1 MKCILTVAGLGTR
14 LLPLTKELPKEMLP
28 VYSNSKK
35 GNLIL
40 KPIIQVI
47 FESLYQYNIKDF
59 CFIVGRTKKSV
70 EKHFTPDKNLIKI
83 LNDAKKNKLAQIL
96 LEFFLKLEKST
107 IVFTQQ
113 PKPIG
118 FGDAIFRGKGFVT
131 KEKYFLLHAGDDIVI
146 SNKNK
151 HLKRLEN
158 SFKKYN
164 AEIAFLVEKVKNP
177 TQYGVIE
184 GTLLEKGV
192 IDVKKMVEKPK
203 RPHSNLA
210 IIAVYIFK
218 PKIFNYLSQAKK
230 KSSSEKQLATAFN
243 IALKKKARII
253 GVILE
258 NDEKRIDVGTPENYA
273 RFLLSSKSSIN

>member
-1 MKCILTVAGLGTR
+1 
-14 LLPLTKELPKEMLP
+14 MLP

-47 FESLYQYNIKDF
+47 FESLYQYNIRDF

-83 LNDAKKNKLAQIL
+83 LNDGKKNKLAQIL

-210 IIAVYIFK
+210 IIAVYIFR

-230 KSSSEKQLATAFN
+230 NSSSEKQLATAFN